1 MAFKKDDAVK
11 IKHTLLQGT
20 ITGAAVDGTTFEMQ
34 YLVTYNDNEGVAQE
48 RYFLEAQLEAV
59 AQ

>member
-11 IKHTLLQGT
+11 IKHTLLEGT

-34 YLVTYNDNEGVAQE
+34 YLVNYNDNDGQPQE
-48 RYFLEAQLEAV
+48 RYFVEAQLEAA